1 MKKIL
6 CFNSKGGVGKT
17 TIAKEL
23 AMLWR
28 RADQRVL
35 CIDLDGQRNLSRHF
49 LQDEIDN
56 VESGVEVLF
65 DRKVDIAKVK
75 QSIYATCYSNIDILP
90 ATDALAQKGA
100 EIAQVPGGQVFLK
113 RALQSCDFDE
123 SYDICI
129 IDVPPTLIGM
139 FLFNALAACDFVLIP
154 MELSQ
159 NSMDGLL
166 DTMEILHEVQDILNP
181 DLQILGILINKYSA
195 ATTVANTTIAQQL
208 AEAGY
213 NDLIFK
219 SRIRQATVVVQAEN
233 ARASVVEDVSG
244 SNVAS
249 DLVLFFAELRSRIE
263 ENGK

>member
-28 RADQRVL
+28 RVGQRVL
-35 CIDLDGQRNLSRHF
+35 CLDLDGQRNLSRHF
-49 LQDEIDN
+49 LQDEIEN
-56 VESGVEVLF
+56 VKSGVEVLF
-65 DRKVDIAKVK
+65 DRKISMERVK
-75 QSIYATCYSNIDILP
+75 ESIYATGYSHIDIIP

-113 RALQSCDFDE
+113 RALQSCGFE
-123 SYDICI
+123 ASYDICI

-139 FLFNALAACDFVLIP
+139 FLFNALAACDYVLIP

-166 DTMEILHEVQDILNP
+166 DTMEILNEVKEILNP

-195 ATTVANTTIAQQL
+195 STTVANTTIAQQL
-208 AEAGY
+208 EAAGY
-213 NDLIFK
+213 NDLLFK

-233 ARASVVEDVSG
+233 ARASIVEDVSG

-249 DLVLFFAELRSRIE
+249 DFVLFFTELQSRIE
-263 ENGK
+263 SK